1 LRLRRILPRLARK
14 ASLTAARVKLF
25 QIEEPDG
32 GPVDPRA
39 SGAAVGIDAAGA
51 RAEVGFSVGGN
62 ALVLDDRDGFERAL
76 VVPGDSAGMAAWQ
89 EFFEGARLRAER
101 ALARPVSDAVIVL
114 AAPPDGRTAASIME
128 AAAGAGL
135 GVLRLVG
142 RGELSVSLPAA
153 LAAAM
158 LAEDLA
164 PRLGFDAPDAG

>member
-1 LRLRRILPRLARK
+1 M
-14 ASLTAARVKLF
+14 KLF

-39 SGAAVGIDAAGA
+39 SGAAIGIDAGGS
-51 RAEVGFSVGGN
+51 RAEVAFSVGGN
-62 ALVLDDRDGFERAL
+62 ALVLDDREGFEQEL
-76 VVPGDSAGMAAWQ
+76 VVPGNSAGTAAWQ
-89 EFFEGARLRAER
+89 ELFEGARMRAER

-114 AAPPDGRTAASIME
+114 AAAPDDRTAAFITK
-128 AAAGAGL
+128 AAADAGL

-142 RGELSVSLPAA
+142 RGELPAGLPAA
-153 LAAAM
+153 FGAAM